1 MEHLQDNYPPSPRH
15 LAALMEQD
23 SVRKDRG
30 IFLVRRSAL
39 GERICVLFAS
49 WIEFLL
55 LDCFLFFLPSSIC
68 ILIQR
73 YRRIFTEENV
83 SCFDNYRF
91 FYFYF
96 FRQVPAFLYRMRCA
110 LPLAWVG
117 VIAFLLSSYFFIF
130 FFYLLPSYVH
140 EYALGF
146 GLWNRLVR
154 CIPRILESQNRIQ
167 SINLL
172 RLSTLQVVL
181 RSSRH
186 YNRNSVLPTSKHPY

>member
-1 MEHLQDNYPPSPRH
+1 M
-15 LAALMEQD
+15 
-23 SVRKDRG
+23 
-30 IFLVRRSAL
+30 
-39 GERICVLFAS
+39 LFAS

-117 VIAFLLSSYFFIF
+117 VIAFYYFLVSPFSSFKPFTLLC
-130 FFYLLPSYVH
+130 P
-140 EYALGF
+140 
-146 GLWNRLVR
+146 
-154 CIPRILESQNRIQ
+154 
-167 SINLL
+167 
-172 RLSTLQVVL
+172 
-181 RSSRH
+181 
-186 YNRNSVLPTSKHPY
+186 